1 MRAVDSISAVADRYD
16 LIVFDQFGVLH
27 NGSAPYSHSVQAV
40 TGLQAAGNALAVLS
54 NSGKSGALN
63 RDRITGMGFPADA
76 FGVVMTSGEALRL
89 DVQHGP
95 LSGLREVYAM
105 TAAPGDAEAWSE
117 GLNLTFTDD
126 LAQAEAVLLMG
137 IPDADDH
144 PAERALLEKARRL
157 GKPLICSNPD
167 RKAPRADG
175 RLVES
180 PGALAHEYADA
191 GGEVLFYGKPHLP
204 VFEALL
210 AQIDPRPA
218 RILMVGDSP
227 EHDIAGGK
235 TAGWDT
241 LFISGGI
248 HAGHDPSTLF
258 AADAQP
264 KYVLTTLR

>member
-1 MRAVDSISAVADRYD
+1 MQQIDSISAVADRYD

-27 NGSAPYSHSVQAV
+27 NGSAPYPFAVQAIEALQ
-40 TGLQAAGNALAVLS
+40 TGGSTLAVLS

-63 RDRITGMGFPADA
+63 RQRITGMGFPADA

-95 LSGLREVYAM
+95 LSALREVYAM
-105 TAAPGDAEAWSE
+105 TAAQGDAEAWSD
-117 GLNLTFTDD
+117 GLNLAFTDD
-126 LAQAEAVLLMG
+126 LSQAEAVLLMG

-144 PAERALLEKARRL
+144 PAERAVLEKARRW

-180 PGALAHEYADA
+180 PGALAHDYADA

-218 RILMVGDSP
+218 RVLMVGDSP

-248 HAGHDPSTLF
+248 HAGHDPATLF
-258 AADAQP
+258 APDARP
-264 KYVLTTLR
+264 DYILTSLR